1 VELFAN
7 LSQPCNDPAA
17 WALERESE
25 GWDGVACADH
35 YFSVG
40 RAARGFPHVWTSLG
54 GMAAAT
60 SRVRLQPA
68 FGNNLLRSPV
78 EFAQAM
84 LMLQSMSGGRAEAGL
99 GAGWAEVEVRS
110 AGLTFPDGPT
120 RARML
125 HEALQIVRE
134 LLRSGTCQFEGDHYT
149 IDVPVLGPLSETP
162 PPLVASVGGP
172 WTMKHITPLVDRV
185 ELAIGRATRGGVN
198 DLPTMAT
205 ATLAEVKEM
214 VGLVREVSPGIAVSL
229 LAFVAVGTGPDVD
242 KMATALGDGL
252 YGQLVG
258 EPAAVADALRR
269 VGEEAEVDRL
279 QITAWTPPS
288 YEALAPALFG

>member
-7 LSQPCNDPAA
+7 LSQPCTDPAA
-17 WALERESE
+17 WARERERE

-54 GMAAAT
+54 AMAAVTA
-60 SRVRLQPA
+60 RVRLQPA

-110 AGLTFPDGPT
+110 AGLPFPDGPT

-125 HEALQIVRE
+125 REALQIVRE
-134 LLRSGTCQFEGDHYT
+134 LLRSGTCRFDGDHYT
-149 IDVPVLGPLSETP
+149 IDVPVLGPLSDTP

-198 DLPTMAT
+198 ELPLMAT
-205 ATLAEVKEM
+205 ATLDEVKEM
-214 VGLVREVSPGIAVSL
+214 VGTVREVSPGMAVSL
-229 LAFVAVGTGPDVD
+229 LAFVAAGSGPDVD

-258 EPAAVADALRR
+258 EAAAVADALRR
-269 VGEEAEVDRL
+269 IGEEAEVDRL

-288 YEALAPALFG
+288 YENLAPALLG